1 MKSRLLLVIDVQAGF
16 INDGTRHVVPRI
28 ESLLRE
34 HASVPVAFTRF
45 VNSRD
50 SSFVRFQQWKKML
63 GRKSIAIVPE
73 LRRRAVCVFDKC
85 NYSGTTPEF
94 MAHLRQH
101 GIRTVYLCGLDTDG
115 CVLATAFA
123 LFDHGIRPVILL
135 PYCASSSAKDH
146 HRHACAVMK
155 RSFGSA
161 LVLGDRRSV
170 TQALT
175 SPDGG
180 T

>member
-16 INDGTRHVVPRI
+16 INPRSRHVVPLI

-45 VNSRD
+45 VNWRG
-50 SSFVRFQQWKKML
+50 SSFVRFQQWEEML
-63 GRKSIAIVPE
+63 TRKSIAIVPE
-73 LRRRAVCVFDKC
+73 LRAKAADVFDKFT
-85 NYSGTTPEF
+85 YSAATPEF

-135 PYCASSSAKDH
+135 PYCASSSRQNH
-146 HRHACAVMK
+146 HRHARAVMK
-155 RSFGSA
+155 RSFGSTS
-161 LVLGDRRSV
+161 VLTNQRRV
-170 TQALT
+170 REALT
-175 SPDGG
+175 SPDFG